1 MKVVRG
7 LIAGL
12 MVGLLASGCQFL
24 PVKPVPE
31 SNGSPAPPQPAP
43 PPTPADTAHESQ
55 EVVELLVYFQRIA
68 ALPQDELRKEY
79 NAVNAAFQREKADP
93 QRLRLAL
100 LLLVPG
106 ASFRDDGKLTAL
118 LEGIA
123 SRPVTG
129 DANSPQ
135 RLLAQTLLKVT
146 NERLRQLREE
156 QKRIEA
162 LPREDAKRAEEA
174 NAQARKLEAQLNDE
188 KRRGDELQKK
198 LDALLS
204 IERDLRNRN
213 PQRRPN

>member
-12 MVGLLASGCQFL
+12 MVGLLAPGCQLL

-31 SNGSPAPPQPAP
+31 SNGGQVTPPPPP
-43 PPTPADTAHESQ
+43 PPTPAETTHELQ
-55 EVVELLVYFQRIA
+55 EVLELLSYFQRVA

-79 NAVNAAFQREKADP
+79 NAVNAVFLREKTDA

-106 ASFRDDGKLTAL
+106 ASFRDDAKLTGL
-118 LEGIA
+118 LEGVA

-135 RLLAQTLLKVT
+135 RLLAQTLLKMT
-146 NERLRQLREE
+146 NERLRQVREE

>member
-1 MKVVRG
+1 M
-7 LIAGL
+7 
-12 MVGLLASGCQFL
+12 
-24 PVKPVPE
+24 
-31 SNGSPAPPQPAP
+31 
-43 PPTPADTAHESQ
+43 
-55 EVVELLVYFQRIA
+55 LVYFQRIA

>member
-7 LIAGL
+7 LITGL
-12 MVGLLASGCQFL
+12 MVGMLAAGCQFL

-31 SNGSPAPPQPAP
+31 SNGGATAPPPAP
-43 PPTPADTAHESQ
+43 PPTPAEAVHESQ
-55 EVVELLVYFQRIA
+55 EVLEMLAYFQRVA
-68 ALPQDELRKEY
+68 AFPQDELRKEY

-106 ASFRDDGKLTAL
+106 ASFRDDAKLTGL

-123 SRPVTG
+123 SRPVAG
-129 DANSPQ
+129 DANSSQ
-135 RLLAQTLLKVT
+135 RLLAQALLKLT
-146 NERLRQLREE
+146 NERLRLVREE

>member
-7 LIAGL
+7 LITGL
-12 MVGLLASGCQFL
+12 MVGMLAAGCQFL

-31 SNGSPAPPQPAP
+31 SNGGATVPPPAP
-43 PPTPADTAHESQ
+43 PPTPAEAVHESQ
-55 EVVELLVYFQRIA
+55 EVLEMLAYFQRVA
-68 ALPQDELRKEY
+68 AFPQDELRKEY

-106 ASFRDDGKLTAL
+106 ASFRDDAKLTGL

-123 SRPVTG
+123 LRPVAG
-129 DANSPQ
+129 DANSSQ
-135 RLLAQTLLKVT
+135 RLLAQALLKLT
-146 NERLRQLREE
+146 NERLRLVREE